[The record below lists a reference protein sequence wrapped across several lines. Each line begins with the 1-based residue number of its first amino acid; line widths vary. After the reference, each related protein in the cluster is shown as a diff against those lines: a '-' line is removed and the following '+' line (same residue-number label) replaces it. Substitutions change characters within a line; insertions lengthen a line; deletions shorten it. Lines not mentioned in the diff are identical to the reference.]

1 MQQGKYYRL
10 SHFVPEGHP
19 QVFPGRSSEVKEMM
33 PALIERVTVG
43 WTKIPNHDGLEIFVK
58 FQKEVPIL
66 AFRKN
71 GKEVYLH
78 VFCNEFMVPFHAIN
92 FVFNLYAKLKLGKP
106 EFIPTEENW
115 IHTIPLSPSVLD
127 KAETLLTHQITQ
139 SLFWTIYMDYK
150 GRKKR

>member
-43 WTKIPNHDGLEIFVK
+43 WTKIPNHDGLEIFSTR
-58 FQKEVPIL
+58 QMQVPVL

-71 GKEVYLH
+71 GKEVYVH
-78 VFCNEFMVPFHAIN
+78 VFCNEFMAPIYAIQM
-92 FVFNLYAKLKLGKP
+92 VINLYVKLKLGKP
-106 EFIPTEENW
+106 EFIPTEKNW
-115 IHTIPLSPSVLD
+115 IHTVPIHPGDLHQ
-127 KAETLLTHQITQ
+127 AETLLTHQITQ

-150 GRKKR
+150 GRKRR